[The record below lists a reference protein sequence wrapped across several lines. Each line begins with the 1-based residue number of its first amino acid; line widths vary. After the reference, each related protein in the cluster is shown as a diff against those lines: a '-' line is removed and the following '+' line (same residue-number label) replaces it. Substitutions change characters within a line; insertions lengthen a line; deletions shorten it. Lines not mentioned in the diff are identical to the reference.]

1 MSIKPWKV
9 LSRKRDKSYR
19 IFNLRT
25 DRACSPRTGRAHDFF
40 ILESSP
46 WVNIIPLTD
55 KNEVVMVRQYRHG
68 IQDITLEIPG
78 GIIEGEETPEDTAI
92 RELCEETGYRT
103 TSELISLGMVYPN
116 PAIQQNICYS
126 FLAKGAYLAGKQHL
140 DEMEDIETILLPLSD
155 IPRFIREGDISHSL
169 VLVAFYRLFIEYE
182 MKMGHVDPHLPNRGT
197 IGGD

>member
-25 DRACSPRTGRAHDFF
+25 DRACSPRTGRVHDFF

-46 WVNIIPLTD
+46 WVNIIPLTG

-68 IQDITLEIPG
+68 IRDITLEIPG
-78 GIIEGEETPEDTAI
+78 GITEGEETPEDTAI

-103 TSELISLGMVYPN
+103 TSELIPLGMVYPN

-126 FLAKGAYLAGKQHL
+126 FLAKGVYLAGKQRL

-155 IPRFIREGDISHSL
+155 IPRFIRDGDISHSL

-182 MKMGHVDPHLPNRGT
+182 MKMGNVDIHLPNCGA
-197 IGGD
+197 IGD

>member
-1 MSIKPWKV
+1 MSIKPWEV

-25 DRACSPRTGRAHDFF
+25 DRACSPRTGRVHDFF
-40 ILESSP
+40 VLESSP

-78 GIIEGEETPEDTAI
+78 GVIEGEETPEDTAI
-92 RELCEETGYRT
+92 RELREETGYGI
-103 TSELISLGMVYPN
+103 TSGIIPLGMVYPN

-126 FLAKGAYLAGKQHL
+126 FLAKGAYLAGKQSL

-169 VLVAFYRLFIEYE
+169 VLVAFYRFFIEYE
-182 MKMGHVDPHLPNRGT
+182 MKMGYVENNLPGC
-197 IGGD
+197 GAKGD

>member
-1 MSIKPWKV
+1 MSIKPWEV

-25 DRACSPRTGRAHDFF
+25 DRACSPRTGRVHDFF
-40 ILESSP
+40 VLESSP

-78 GIIEGEETPEDTAI
+78 GVIEGEETPEDTAI
-92 RELCEETGYRT
+92 RELREETGYGI
-103 TSELISLGMVYPN
+103 TSGIIPLGMVYPN

-126 FLAKGAYLAGKQHL
+126 FLAKGAYLAGKQSL

-169 VLVAFYRLFIEYE
+169 VLVAFYRFFIEYE
-182 MKMGHVDPHLPNRGT
+182 MKMGHVENHLPGC
-197 IGGD
+197 GAKGD

>member
-1 MSIKPWKV
+1 MSIKPWEV

-25 DRACSPRTGRAHDFF
+25 DRACSPRTGRVHDFF
-40 ILESSP
+40 VLESSP

-78 GIIEGEETPEDTAI
+78 GVIEGEETPEDTAI
-92 RELCEETGYRT
+92 RELREETGYGI
-103 TSELISLGMVYPN
+103 TSGIIPLGMVYPN

-126 FLAKGAYLAGKQHL
+126 FLAKGAYLAGKQSL

-169 VLVAFYRLFIEYE
+169 VLVAFYRFFIEYE
-182 MKMGHVDPHLPNRGT
+182 MKMGYVENHLPGC
-197 IGGD
+197 GAKGD